1 MRTVSE
7 NTDDIVN
14 NQVTYENQD
23 QISDDGI
30 LEKVKKQFNSQ
41 SIDQKLEELVRADK
55 NPPYVLQEQVDVKET
70 PLNLKSEP
78 KIENKNENHRVLDY
92 KI

>member
-55 NPPYVLQEQVDVKET
+55 NPPYILQEQVNVKET

-78 KIENKNENHRVLDY
+78 KIEHKNENHRALDY